1 MTVTPTTWLDVAIL
15 AVVALAAALGVMKG
29 LVKGLFS
36 LLAIPVALAVAFRG
50 YRPVGVW
57 LHNVI
62 HNETLSLVLAFCLLL
77 VGTAVVVILI
87 GTSVRTL
94 AVTMRLGWFDRIL
107 GLILGVAKGVLLS
120 GLAVW
125 LALGLVPGARRLVD
139 RSSWGAPVVNV
150 ARTVVGAVATHVP
163 RLLEP
168 SRGEAVEAETA

>member
-29 LVKGLFS
+29 LVRGVFS
-36 LLAIPVALAVAFRG
+36 LLAIPVAIAVAFRG
-50 YRPVGVW
+50 YRPLGVW

-62 HNETLSLVLAFCLLL
+62 RNETLTLVLAFCLLL

-94 AVTMRLGWFDRIL
+94 AVKMRLGWFDRIL
-107 GLILGVAKGVLLS
+107 GLVLGLAKGILIS

-125 LALGLVPGARRLVD
+125 LALGLFPSARRLVD
-139 RSSWGAPVVNV
+139 RSSWGVPVVSV
-150 ARTVVGAVATHVP
+150 ARTVVGAVATHIP
-163 RLLEP
+163 RLLEAP
-168 SRGEAVEAETA
+168 GGEAVEAETA